1 MHLQQQQVTGQDR
14 HDTLIQARLVDDNHR
29 GTFLPDMFGTPLFMR
44 GEGLVFA
51 WMRQLVR
58 DYHGGVWM
66 FYTLDNGG
74 FYLAPKAKE
83 PFVLSVAGN
92 GYVGEMSADAAGI
105 VATLFALCQL
115 NHEWVDTDQGD
126 RLADRYHALL
136 AFAAEHAEAGAILS
150 AID

>member
-1 MHLQQQQVTGQDR
+1 MDLQQQQVTGQDR
-14 HDTLIQARLVDDNHR
+14 HDTRIQARVVDDNHR

-51 WMRQLVR
+51 WMRRLVR
-58 DYHGGVWM
+58 DYHGGVWV

-74 FYLAPKAKE
+74 FYLAPKTKE
-83 PFVLSVAGN
+83 PFALSVAGN
-92 GYVGEMSADAAGI
+92 GYAGEMSADAAGI

-115 NHEWVDTDQGD
+115 SHEFAETDQGD

-136 AFAAEHAEAGAILS
+136 AFAAEHAEAGAIRR